1 MLNSPVRDFIINNIP
16 LACIRQTA
24 SIQAK
29 PGSNSQLK
37 RVLRIK
43 SNKKAF
49 FGFYETSEMLKTE
62 PTLNPGA
69 KGGTK
74 IRKGKKCKRIKGS
87 APVVTIVAQK
97 PATTFNRAWEK
108 K

>member
-1 MLNSPVRDFIINNIP
+1 
-16 LACIRQTA
+16 
-24 SIQAK
+24 
-29 PGSNSQLK
+29 
-37 RVLRIK
+37 
-43 SNKKAF
+43 
-49 FGFYETSEMLKTE
+49 MLKTE